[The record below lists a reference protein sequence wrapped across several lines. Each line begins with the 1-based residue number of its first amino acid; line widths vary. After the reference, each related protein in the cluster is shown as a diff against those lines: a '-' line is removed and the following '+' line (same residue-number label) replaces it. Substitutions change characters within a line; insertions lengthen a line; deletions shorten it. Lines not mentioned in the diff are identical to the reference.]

1 MNFEVKIVRPLAQ
14 YKNLKFFRLIYP
26 IRKFERT
33 KAPKAY
39 GLKKGARKHKSY
51 KLIPIKHRYLVN
63 TMRTRRFAKRSNRK
77 SKRIY
82 RNTYISTKQADRFE
96 RVRKKEALEATRMSF
111 NRLNRRLLVDSF
123 TPVASLVMKYLNPQL
138 LADHIAKEFEKSKR
152 HQTIIYA
159 LQDTLSELP
168 FNRAKGYHISIAGRI
183 NAADKTR
190 SYFFNRSVLNRQNF
204 FNKVNFASAQAHARI
219 GVFGIKV

>member
-1 MNFEVKIVRPLAQ
+1 MNFEVKIVRPLAEF
-14 YKNLKFFRLIYP
+14 KNFKFFRLIYP
-26 IRKFERT
+26 IRKFE
-33 KAPKAY
+33 KNKGPKAY
-39 GLKKGARKHKSY
+39 GLKKSTRKRQSY
-51 KLIPIKHRYLVN
+51 NFIPLKQRYLVN
-63 TMRTRRFAKRSNRK
+63 TMRTIRFAKMFNRK
-77 SKRIY
+77 SKRIH

-96 RVRKKEALEATRMSF
+96 RTRKKEALDAARMSF
-111 NRLNRRLLVDSF
+111 KRLNTRLLVDSF

-152 HQTIIYA
+152 HQSIIYA
-159 LQDTLSELP
+159 LQDTLSEIP
-168 FNRAKGYHISIAGRI
+168 FNRAKGYHISISGRI
-183 NAADKTR
+183 NASDKTR